1 MLMTLQVN
9 YTDESVAVA
18 PITAADFIRFEETF
32 NRSIAQFQ
40 TEFRFTDLCWLA
52 WHSLTRRKVTATPWD
67 EWIET
72 LDSVSPVDD
81 GQDDLVPLETSPHT
95 GQ

>member
-1 MLMTLQVN
+1 MTLGVK
-9 YTDESVAVA
+9 YADGSAADA
-18 PITAADFIRFEETF
+18 PVSAADFIRFEETW

-52 WHSLTRRKVTATPWD
+52 WHSLSRRKMTSLSWD

-72 LDSVSPVDD
+72 LDEVSPTDD
-81 GQDDLVPLETSPHT
+81 SADALVPLEIDQPT
-95 GQ
+95 G